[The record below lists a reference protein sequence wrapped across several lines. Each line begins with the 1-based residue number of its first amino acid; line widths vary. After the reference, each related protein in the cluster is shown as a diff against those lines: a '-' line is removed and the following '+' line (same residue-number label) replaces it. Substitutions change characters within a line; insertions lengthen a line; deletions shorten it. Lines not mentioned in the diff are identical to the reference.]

1 MAGSEPAQNIRP
13 SKEREAE
20 ERRLIE
26 AARSDPARF
35 ADVYEGYF
43 EQVYAYVAHRVR
55 HRDEA
60 EDLTAEV
67 FRKALASLP
76 RFKWRGA
83 PFAAWLFRIAS
94 NLIADRAK
102 RVAKEGSVSLD
113 SGTDPGSSPRVS
125 KRVDAPSRT
134 VGLRPRSESGSAQ
147 AQQKDLEDGDRRA
160 QLFRLVDELEEDQ
173 RRGVG
178 MRFAEEKSIREI
190 GEALGRSEGA
200 VKQLQFRALENLRM
214 KLHHRG
220 HREEQ

>member
-13 SKEREAE
+13 NKEREAK

-26 AARSDPARF
+26 AAQSDPARF
-35 ADVYEGYF
+35 GEVYEHYF
-43 EQVYAYVAHRVR
+43 ALVYAYVTRRVR
-55 HRDEA
+55 NRDEA

-94 NLIADRAK
+94 NMIADRSK
-102 RVAKEGSVSLD
+102 RVAREVPLD
-113 SGTDPGSSPRVS
+113 EAGATERGR
-125 KRVDAPSRT
+125 R
-134 VGLRPRSESGSAQ
+134 AQ
-147 AQQKDLEDGDRRA
+147 IGKGADTSQQKDLEDSERRA
-160 QLFRLVDELEEDQ
+160 LLFRLVDELAEDQ
-173 RRGVG
+173 CRVLV

-190 GEALGRSEGA
+190 AAALGRSEGA

-214 KLHHRG
+214 KFTTED
-220 HREEQ
+220 REEQ